1 MTALGRTV
9 TCSVLVKTT
18 KNLDFRALCLLA
30 FVCVCMCEGDGLFRT
45 IDKGGKCLDED
56 KQ

>member
-18 KNLDFRALCLLA
+18 KNLDFRALCLAA

-45 IDKGGKCLDED
+45 LDKGGKCLDED